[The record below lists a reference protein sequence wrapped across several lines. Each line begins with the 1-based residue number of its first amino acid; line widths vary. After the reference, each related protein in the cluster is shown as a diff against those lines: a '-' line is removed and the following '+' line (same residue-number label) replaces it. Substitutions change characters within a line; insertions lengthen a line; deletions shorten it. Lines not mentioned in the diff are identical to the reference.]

1 MKFELNG
8 YDVVFNRDKLM
19 ATVYKDEHKVMIV
32 DFDENTSIYNIVG
45 GVALMMAFD
54 GLLSEED
61 IEDVMETCGIPM
73 ENAREELRLMRE
85 SKRRIHIAS

>member
-1 MKFELNG
+1 MKFELNS

-19 ATVYKDEHKVMIV
+19 ATVYKDERKVMIV
-32 DFDENTSIYNIVG
+32 DFDEDTSIYNIVG

-61 IEDVMETCGIPM
+61 IEDVIEICGIPM
-73 ENAREELRLMRE
+73 ENAREELKLMR
-85 SKRRIHIAS
+85 